1 MGQAVAWPNLS
12 DEGRFVVTGVE
23 TDKFAFKVPGLR
35 NIANTGPYLH
45 DGSITSLEEM
55 ITLMATHQLD
65 VDLTDGHVTDIAAFL
80 RALTGPIPEEYI
92 FVPEF
97 PESGPDTPAP
107 YEEAV
112 ESSTLN

>member
-1 MGQAVAWPNLS
+1 
-12 DEGRFVVTGVE
+12 
-23 TDKFAFKVPGLR
+23 
-35 NIANTGPYLH
+35 
-45 DGSITSLEEM
+45 
-55 ITLMATHQLD
+55 MATHQLD